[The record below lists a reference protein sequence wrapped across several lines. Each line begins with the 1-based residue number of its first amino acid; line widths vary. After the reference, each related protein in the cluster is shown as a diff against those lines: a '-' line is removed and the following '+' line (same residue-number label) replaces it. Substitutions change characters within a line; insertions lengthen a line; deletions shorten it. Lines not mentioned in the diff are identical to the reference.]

1 MLFFTL
7 DFRSHTSI
15 EDSDDSDDNDAA
27 PEPVIDSAVHLDVP
41 QSKEV
46 TLDDRDLRI
55 VSLH

>member
-1 MLFFTL
+1 LLFFTL

-15 EDSDDSDDNDAA
+15 EDSDDNDAA

-46 TLDDRDLRI
+46 TLDDKDLRI